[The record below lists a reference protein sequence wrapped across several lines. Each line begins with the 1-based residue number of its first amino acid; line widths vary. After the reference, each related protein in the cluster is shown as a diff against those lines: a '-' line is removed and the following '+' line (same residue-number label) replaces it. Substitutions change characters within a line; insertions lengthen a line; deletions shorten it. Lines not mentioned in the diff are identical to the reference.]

1 MSYSAFSTQR
11 YRPRKHVKLRRKR
24 LSFIVLCFG
33 MPPLS
38 SRIVQRTEHSVVERF
53 SRPQRETAGGFG
65 TRVSVIALG
74 IFQYRS
80 MALNMTATLPMA
92 HAFFLG
98 IDVARTDSE
107 DAGTVICSLLE
118 KSQQDDTPEYRLDS
132 IRSFDKTADPGEIA
146 EQLQGLLVEAP
157 YTARTSFVV
166 NRASPRGQAIFDA
179 LDGLGLPVRAVTMTP
194 SGSRAQR
201 DSEAQRDEG
210 SATDERTMEQDVVAA
225 LAQIHR
231 DRTLTIQHRE
241 TDEAATL
248 ARNLQH
254 YAALAVD
261 TRDGDEEARDEAAR
275 DEAARDEAARDD
287 ESEEEGEALPTSF
300 PPLVTSSA
308 LAVWFASQRSFDPA
322 SRLKETPNTTEEAL
336 T

>member
-1 MSYSAFSTQR
+1 
-11 YRPRKHVKLRRKR
+11 
-24 LSFIVLCFG
+24 
-33 MPPLS
+33 
-38 SRIVQRTEHSVVERF
+38 
-53 SRPQRETAGGFG
+53 
-65 TRVSVIALG
+65 
-74 IFQYRS
+74 
-80 MALNMTATLPMA
+80 MALDMTATLPMA
-92 HAFFLG
+92 YAFFLG

-107 DAGTVICSLLE
+107 DAGTVICSLFE
-118 KSQQDDTPEYRLDS
+118 KSQQDDAPEYRLDS

-146 EQLQGLLVEAP
+146 EQLQRLLVEAP

-225 LAQIHR
+225 LAQVHR

-248 ARNLQH
+248 ARNLQPLRNRQRQARARGRGGNH
-254 YAALAVD
+254 IGNNFHRLLHQYPLSISERALLAVMYICQ
-261 TRDGDEEARDEAAR
+261 
-275 DEAARDEAARDD
+275 
-287 ESEEEGEALPTSF
+287 SLTS
-300 PPLVTSSA
+300 P
-308 LAVWFASQRSFDPA
+308 
-322 SRLKETPNTTEEAL
+322 K
-336 T
+336 